1 MATIG
6 TLKTIVDWTKQM
18 DPDGSVSAVAEL
30 LSQTNQIMD
39 RMLFKEGNLPT
50 GHQISQRTGLPAV
63 YWKLINKGTPSSK
76 ATTAQ
81 VTEQCA
87 ILSARSE
94 VDVDSV
100 VGDNVE
106 EQRLIESRAFIEA
119 MGQEFSST
127 LFYGSA
133 ASPEEFV
140 GLANRYTNLTG
151 DGNSENILNGGGTG
165 GSDYTSVW
173 LVGMGEMGI
182 YGIFP
187 KGSTAGLQHTD
198 KGIQDAFD
206 SNNDRFD
213 AYIDAYKM
221 KAGLCVKDWRYGVR
235 IPNLD
240 ISDMA
245 GTTGTQATTA
255 STFLPKLMS
264 RAIDR
269 LPSLEGVSPY
279 FLMNR
284 TSASLLRVLALEK
297 SSSAV
302 TIEEGLNQ
310 FGMRIFQLKFLGIP
324 VLINDAITNTET
336 EVS

>member
-6 TLKTIVDWTKQM
+6 TLKTIVDWTKQL
-18 DPDGSVSAVAEL
+18 DPDGSVAAVAEL

-39 RMLFKEGNLPT
+39 RMLFQEGNLPT
-50 GHQISQRTGLPAV
+50 GHRVSQRTGLPTV

-76 ATTAQ
+76 ATTTQ
-81 VTEQCA
+81 VTEQCG

-94 VDVDSV
+94 VDVDSII
-100 VGDNVE
+100 GGNVE
-106 EQRLIESRAFIEA
+106 EQRLIESSAFIEA
-119 MGQEFSST
+119 MGQEFAST

-140 GLANRYTNLTG
+140 GLSNRYVSLSG
-151 DGNSENILNGGGTG
+151 DGNSENVLNGGGTG
-165 GSDYTSVW
+165 GGDYTSVW
-173 LVGMGEMGI
+173 LVGMGDKGI

-187 KGSTAGLQHTD
+187 EGSTAGLQHRD
-198 KGIQDAFD
+198 MGVGEAFD
-206 SNNDRFD
+206 DNNDRYE
-213 AYIDAYKM
+213 AYLDSYKM
-221 KAGLCVKDWRYGVR
+221 KSGVCVKDWRYGVR

-245 GTTGTQATTA
+245 GTTGTQAASA

-269 LPSLEGVSPY
+269 LPSMDGVAPY

-310 FGMRIFQLKFLGIP
+310 FGKTIFQLKFLGIP
-324 VLINDAITNTET
+324 VLINDAIINTET